1 MLMKKLT
8 SLKRAAAML
17 LALVMT
23 FSTVPSSALAQEPE
37 CSCGALCTEAN
48 PDCPVCAEAPESCGY
63 TAPAHSH
70 DFTGEARYAYVDE
83 ACHTVSYSCTGCG
96 EKSEPVTESHDGSCT
111 LCVAPVPEEPQ
122 DEPEQQPK
130 QVYPGCAHHDH
141 DESCGGLLNACAYIC
156 QTCVEEIQAMVNAL
170 PAGDALIAAD
180 REELGAKLSAI
191 VARYQKIS
199 DNAMAQIDFSRFDSA
214 ALMLNT
220 PQAHFRFA
228 VTKRYEAGV
237 DGPAATFTL
246 VDAITGEAAAL
257 VDESGIS
264 VTSLTVDGGS
274 TSGTYW
280 VEAGTYTL
288 VENVQGAWKPQ
299 MFVNGVQDTDTT
311 FTGTAGSS
319 YSVEL
324 VNVLVEATWGS
335 SGDDVWGAG
344 SLSEAFDEA
353 DDSDSPVNY
362 IQLQM
367 NQTLSGTTFLVLA
380 HDQHVTLD
388 LNGHT
393 ITNTSSVSGTMNIA
407 SGTMTITGNGVMDQP
422 TGSHLLVSGRNGE
435 VHSTIYI
442 TNGTF
447 RNSYTGSGRKFILMS
462 SGNLVVNGGTFNDTG
477 AGRNVY
483 PLGLSDAGA
492 SITVNGGTFYS
503 GTQGFAVIYPNTTL
517 DINGGSFV
525 KSASAAGDFA
535 HIYYAGGT
543 VDLTDCSPDTV
554 TGWIIDAVAAGEN
567 TVKLPAGLRLEDEE
581 GNPVTAMAAGK
592 RYVIDTV
599 PPTITAVAITPA
611 TLNLHTGDYAAL
623 TAQVSAT
630 HDDMDK
636 SVSWQSSDT
645 AVAVVDSTGFVK
657 AFGVGTATITATSTV
672 DGEKHGS
679 CTVTVHGDGSWDYTT
694 ETLYNPQDT
703 LVADCAAEGCNHVC
717 KLTIQRPNNAIYDG
731 TEKNCSVIGSR
742 WYEVF
747 PELSYEGP
755 ADRVNVTGQ
764 DITAYLEENG
774 VRASVTYQV
783 EPASVAVTVPTA
795 KSPVYNGQEQPL
807 LEGGSVTGASG
818 VSILYSKDKRNWSQ
832 EIPTGKNA
840 GEYTLYWKLDGNDN
854 YTVTSGGENGTLS
867 AAIAPKPFIVTAIVA
882 PYKVYDGTTA
892 AGDLQLTIDGLI
904 PADYPSLDVQT
915 TGSFAT
921 ALPGTNITVTLNS
934 VTLTGTASGNYR
946 YDAENPNNVT
956 TTTADIFK
964 AEQTAPTGLVGKA
977 ETVSGKGDGS
987 ISGLTTAMEY
997 ALTESG
1003 TYSPVTDPAM
1013 AFGAGDWYIRYQET
1027 ATHSASTPKKV
1038 TVSQGPK
1045 LKVILPQGYDI
1056 TADITQ
1062 ADWHDTPRITLT
1074 IGAGFTATAS
1084 FAVKANGTALV
1095 RENDTGY
1102 SYVIPAM
1109 EADVTITVEGLA
1121 DITAPTVTIKVADNA
1136 VNSLLN
1142 AITFRH
1148 FFKAT
1153 QRVTID
1159 AQDAGSG
1166 VKQVQYYLSTGA
1178 VTDPNS
1184 ITGWQDYN
1192 GSFNVAPDRKLV
1204 IYARVTDHRDNVTI
1218 AGSDGVVLDKTAPI
1232 INGVTDGG
1240 VYYTTQ
1246 TVTATDNI
1254 TGIADYVTLK
1264 LDGTAFAGTI
1274 PGNPAAAVTH
1284 TVTAENLA
1292 ENVSAGIRITMKPI
1306 SSLAPVNAEG
1316 EPITEENVVLA
1327 DRAALEN
1334 AKAAIETIL
1343 NLQCGSAT
1351 QAEKASLEDLLDE
1364 IDKLLDLLD
1373 QAKELIDRIEAL
1385 PDPEDIEPDEKSHI
1399 ETVEAVKKAYTD
1411 AVDGNEELER
1421 IIGEDY
1427 AELLEKL
1434 EKAIWDIRIVEGD
1447 GSRYTKN
1454 KSKALCFKANGPV
1467 KLELTDGRVI
1477 SFQGILVDGK
1487 EVASTKYTVEAGS
1500 TLVTL
1505 KKSYLNG
1512 LKLGKHTIA
1521 FVYDLD
1527 GTEYETEEVTFRVKE
1542 LNGSAATGDGS
1553 HIYLWAA
1560 LAGASIAAAVSL
1572 ILIHKRRKK

>member
-8 SLKRAAAML
+8 SLKRPAAML

-23 FSTVPSSALAQEPE
+23 FSAVPSSAFAQEPE

-83 ACHTVSYSCTGCG
+83 AYHTVSYSCTGCG

-237 DGPAATFTL
+237 DGPAATLTL

-324 VNVLVEATWGS
+324 VN
-335 SGDDVWGAG
+335 
-344 SLSEAFDEA
+344 
-353 DDSDSPVNY
+353 
-362 IQLQM
+362 
-367 NQTLSGTTFLVLA
+367 
-380 HDQHVTLD
+380 
-388 LNGHT
+388 
-393 ITNTSSVSGTMNIA
+393 
-407 SGTMTITGNGVMDQP
+407 
-422 TGSHLLVSGRNGE
+422 
-435 VHSTIYI
+435 
-442 TNGTF
+442 
-447 RNSYTGSGRKFILMS
+447 
-462 SGNLVVNGGTFNDTG
+462 
-477 AGRNVY
+477 
-483 PLGLSDAGA
+483 
-492 SITVNGGTFYS
+492 
-503 GTQGFAVIYPNTTL
+503 
-517 DINGGSFV
+517 
-525 KSASAAGDFA
+525 
-535 HIYYAGGT
+535 
-543 VDLTDCSPDTV
+543 
-554 TGWIIDAVAAGEN
+554 
-567 TVKLPAGLRLEDEE
+567 
-581 GNPVTAMAAGK
+581 
-592 RYVIDTV
+592 TV

-645 AVAVVDSTGFVK
+645 AIAVVDSTGFVK

-679 CTVTVHGDGSWDYTT
+679 CTVTVHGDGSWEYTT
-694 ETLYNPQDT
+694 ETIYNPQDT
-703 LVADCAAEGCNHVC
+703 LVANCAAEGCNHVC
-717 KLTIQRPNNAIYDG
+717 KLTILRPNNAIYDG
-731 TEKNCSVIGSR
+731 TEKNCSVTGSQ

-747 PELSYEGP
+747 PEPSYEGP

-818 VSILYSKDKRNWSQ
+818 VSILYSKDKGNWSQ

-840 GEYTLYWKLDGNDN
+840 GEYTLYWKLDGNGN

-867 AAIAPKPFIVTAIVA
+867 AAIAQKPFIVTAIEA
-882 PYKVYDGTTA
+882 PDKVYDGTTA
-892 AGDLQLTIDGLI
+892 VGDLALNIDGLI

-1027 ATHSASTPKKV
+1027 ATHSASAPKKV

-1192 GSFNVAPDRKLV
+1192 GSFNVDPDRKLV

-1385 PDPEDIEPDEKSHI
+1385 PDPEDIEPDEKGHI
-1399 ETVEAVKKAYTD
+1399 ESVEAVKKAYTD

-1427 AELLEKL
+1427 AELLKKL

-1560 LAGASIAAAVSL
+1560 LAGASIAAAVSM